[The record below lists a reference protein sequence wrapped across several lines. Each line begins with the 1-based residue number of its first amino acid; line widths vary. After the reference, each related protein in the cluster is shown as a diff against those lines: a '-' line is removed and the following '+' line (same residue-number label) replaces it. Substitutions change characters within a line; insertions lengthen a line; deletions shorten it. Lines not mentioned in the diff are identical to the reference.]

1 MESITSPGWIEI
13 CFWTECNMPART
25 CASRSAGAP
34 LNAISIAL
42 GPGVRTSLA
51 GLELVIFELAPR
63 LIESHPA
70 ATGLAAM
77 LLGRVDFL
85 GRGKPHQ
92 NGRAECRE
100 TGGPYGCPTAVSRI
114 LTK

>member
-70 ATGLAAM
+70 ATRSAER
-77 LLGRVDFL
+77 RV
-85 GRGKPHQ
+85 GKD
-92 NGRAECRE
+92 GVRTLR
-100 TGGPYGCPTAVSRI
+100 SRWSTDQQKKNI
-114 LTK
+114 KKKTY

>member
-1 MESITSPGWIEI
+1 
-13 CFWTECNMPART
+13 MPART

-70 ATGLAAM
+70 ATGLADM

-85 GRGKPHQ
+85 GGGEHHLLMRARDHHRTEERRVGK
-92 NGRAECRE
+92 ECVSACRSRWS
-100 TGGPYGCPTAVSRI
+100 PYH
-114 LTK
+114 